1 MLHFQ
6 AKQNGA
12 EPRRFLRTKTRA
24 LPTLLL
30 LLLFLTP
37 ARADEGMWLP
47 MLIQKKIP
55 QMQELGFRLTA
66 EDIYSVNRACLKD
79 AIVHFGGGCTGEVIS
94 AEGLLITNHHCG
106 YGQIQAHSTVENDY
120 LKDGFWARTRQE
132 ELPNKGLTV
141 TFLRRMEDVTEQ
153 VLEGVNDQMS
163 EAERQNVIE
172 VNIKRISEE
181 TLGDR
186 DPRFYSVRITPAYY
200 GNQYFLYLNEI
211 FRDVRLVGAP
221 PSSIGKFGG
230 DTDNWMWP
238 RHTGDFSLFRIY
250 ANADNQPAEI
260 SDDNVP
266 YRPRY
271 HFSISAK
278 GVKPGDF
285 TMVYGYPGRTR
296 QYVISPEVDYIANRS
311 NPQKI
316 RLRSLRLD
324 VMNREQAKDP
334 AVRIQYSS
342 KNAGVSNSWKKWQGE
357 SRGILNAGTTEKK
370 QEFEKRFQQWAEA
383 SGRQEYIT
391 LIPRMKALYSQLEPF
406 TFASEMYAEAIMA
419 VELLRFANTLEN
431 TLVRNGT
438 ARAAEVAEGFFK
450 DYYKP
455 IDREIFELLF
465 TEFHRV
471 MEPLGDLLPADPA
484 TGEPLPADPLPAD
497 GSRFARLATHLYGT
511 SALADRQKTMDLLAK
526 DSASALELL
535 REDAAFRLVN
545 PYVEKNRTHI
555 QPRIVEINRELNL
568 LYRTWMQAIMEFD
581 SDRIFYPD
589 ANSTLRVTYGTVQ
602 GYSPADAVMYLPVST
617 IEGIMQKDD
626 PEIFDYDI
634 PQSLRDLYAARDF
647 GRWETD
653 GTVPVCF
660 IATNHT
666 SGGNSGSPVLN
677 ADGHLLGLNFD
688 RVWEGTMSDIEF
700 DPSVCRNISVD
711 IRYVLFVMDKIGNAK
726 YLLEELDIIE

>member
-1 MLHFQ
+1 MLHFP

-278 GVKPGDF
+278 GVKQGDF

-342 KNAGVSNSWKKWQGE
+342 KNAGVSNSW
-357 SRGILNAGTTEKK
+357 
-370 QEFEKRFQQWAEA
+370 
-383 SGRQEYIT
+383 
-391 LIPRMKALYSQLEPF
+391 
-406 TFASEMYAEAIMA
+406 
-419 VELLRFANTLEN
+419 
-431 TLVRNGT
+431 
-438 ARAAEVAEGFFK
+438 
-450 DYYKP
+450 
-455 IDREIFELLF
+455 
-465 TEFHRV
+465 
-471 MEPLGDLLPADPA
+471 
-484 TGEPLPADPLPAD
+484 
-497 GSRFARLATHLYGT
+497 
-511 SALADRQKTMDLLAK
+511 
-526 DSASALELL
+526 
-535 REDAAFRLVN
+535 
-545 PYVEKNRTHI
+545 
-555 QPRIVEINRELNL
+555 
-568 LYRTWMQAIMEFD
+568 
-581 SDRIFYPD
+581 
-589 ANSTLRVTYGTVQ
+589 
-602 GYSPADAVMYLPVST
+602 
-617 IEGIMQKDD
+617 
-626 PEIFDYDI
+626 
-634 PQSLRDLYAARDF
+634 
-647 GRWETD
+647 
-653 GTVPVCF
+653 
-660 IATNHT
+660 
-666 SGGNSGSPVLN
+666 
-677 ADGHLLGLNFD
+677 
-688 RVWEGTMSDIEF
+688 
-700 DPSVCRNISVD
+700 
-711 IRYVLFVMDKIGNAK
+711 
-726 YLLEELDIIE
+726 